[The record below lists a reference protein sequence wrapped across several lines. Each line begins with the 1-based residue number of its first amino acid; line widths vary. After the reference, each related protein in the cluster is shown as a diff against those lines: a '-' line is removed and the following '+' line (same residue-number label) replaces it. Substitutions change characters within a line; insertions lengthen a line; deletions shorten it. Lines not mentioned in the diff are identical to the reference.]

1 MEGRIRTGGD
11 LVKKPFLIILG
22 SALATGAVIKAAPA
36 LAEPTQTVS
45 VVRTAD
51 LDLSTDAGRKAL
63 DHRLVTAAF
72 EVCGTASDMDLAG
85 KNSVRQ
91 CRSAILAK
99 ARDRSEQLAS
109 RDKGVILM
117 AASR

>member
-1 MEGRIRTGGD
+1 M
-11 LVKKPFLIILG
+11 KKPFLIILG

-63 DHRLVTAAF
+63 DHRLVNAAF
-72 EVCGTASDMDLAG
+72 EVCGTASDVDLAG
-85 KNSVRQ
+85 QNSVRQ
-91 CRSAILAK
+91 CRSDVLAK
-99 ARDRSEQLAS
+99 ARESGAQLAS

-117 AASR
+117 AAGR

>member
-45 VVRTAD
+45 VVR
-51 LDLSTDAGRKAL
+51 
-63 DHRLVTAAF
+63 
-72 EVCGTASDMDLAG
+72 MDLAG

-99 ARDRSEQLAS
+99 ARERSEQLAS